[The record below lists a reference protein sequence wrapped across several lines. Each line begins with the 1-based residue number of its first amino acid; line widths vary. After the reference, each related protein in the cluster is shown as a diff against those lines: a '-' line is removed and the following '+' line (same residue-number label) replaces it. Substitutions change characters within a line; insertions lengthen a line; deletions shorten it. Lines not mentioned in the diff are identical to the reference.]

1 MPNLASLLKSEI
13 SRLAR
18 REANSLVEPLRGQV
32 TRLRKEVSAL
42 RKQLSD
48 MERVS
53 KRAEQAT
60 PVVEAVQK
68 VDEDDKPRRFSAKR
82 LKGFREKSGLSAPDL
97 ALLLGVSAQSIYNWE
112 NGAVRP
118 SDDTIVALAR
128 LKESGKRNL
137 RAALEQIKLQQ
148 GAA

>member
-18 REANSLVEPLRGQV
+18 REVNGQVEPLRVQIV
-32 TRLRKEVSAL
+32 KLRREVSTL
-42 RKQLSD
+42 KRQLQES
-48 MERVS
+48 ERAN

-60 PVVEAVQK
+60 PVVEAVQRIDQDGK
-68 VDEDDKPRRFSAKR
+68 QRRFSAGR
-82 LKGFREKSGLSAPDL
+82 LKAFRDKSGLSAPDL

-112 NGAVRP
+112 SGSVRP
-118 SDDTIVALAR
+118 SDDTVVALAR

-137 RAALEQIKLQQ
+137 RAALEQIRAQQ
-148 GAA
+148 AG

>member
-1 MPNLASLLKSEI
+1 MANLASLLKSEI

-18 REANSLVEPLRGQV
+18 REINAAVEPLRAQV
-32 TRLRKEVSAL
+32 TRLRKEVSGL
-42 RKQLSD
+42 KRQLSD
-48 MERVS
+48 MERAN
-53 KRAEQAT
+53 KRAEQAS

-68 VDEDDKPRRFSAKR
+68 VGEDGKQRRFSAKR
-82 LKGFREKSGLSAPDL
+82 LKAFRERMGLSAPDL
-97 ALLLGVSAQSIYNWE
+97 ASLLGVSAQSIYNWE

-137 RAALEQIKLQQ
+137 RAALEQMKAQQ
-148 GAA
+148 TG